1 MENISEHVKRERE
14 ARGITLEELAKGTFI
29 SVAVLKDIESGAF
42 DKYRGDELY
51 LKMYLRKIAK
61 YLGMEEKELD
71 AEFEALTQEIQL
83 DKNYQGNNDKKSID
97 ENKKN
102 VTISEKVS
110 DTFKDLK
117 NVKPKKTISNK
128 KVYEDRYLMR
138 YFKYALVALVC
149 VGIVFV
155 VWYSIVATRTP
166 SSNEDFKDNNTP
178 TVEGNNDA
186 QDQNTDNG
194 NNEADTT
201 EENNKKDETKPT
213 PTVEITKNGE
223 LDYSIKLDPSMTTF
237 KFKMEFVGR
246 TWSQLNVNGS
256 DYSGFKSG
264 IYNNANKSNATDA
277 APEIVELDIPVENFQ
292 NLELKLGYFMGHR
305 FYINDQP
312 LEIDASE
319 YDGGNHTLKIT
330 RVQ

>member
-1 MENISEHVKRERE
+1 M
-14 ARGITLEELAKGTFI
+14 
-29 SVAVLKDIESGAF
+29 KDIESGAF
-42 DKYRGDELY
+42 DKYKGDELY

-201 EENNKKDETKPT
+201 EENNKK
-213 PTVEITKNGE
+213 
-223 LDYSIKLDPSMTTF
+223 M
-237 KFKMEFVGR
+237 R
-246 TWSQLNVNGS
+246 
-256 DYSGFKSG
+256 
-264 IYNNANKSNATDA
+264 
-277 APEIVELDIPVENFQ
+277 Q
-292 NLELKLGYFMGHR
+292 NLPLLLK
-305 FYINDQP
+305 
-312 LEIDASE
+312 
-319 YDGGNHTLKIT
+319 
-330 RVQ
+330 

>member
-42 DKYRGDELY
+42 DKYKGDELY

-213 PTVEITKNGE
+213 PTVEITKNGN
-223 LDYSIKLDPSMTTF
+223 LDYSFKLAPEQTTF
-237 KFKMEFVGR
+237 KFKAEFVGR
-246 TWSQLNVNGS
+246 SWCQLRVNGTE
-256 DYSGFKSG
+256 YSGFKSG
-264 IYNNANKSNATDA
+264 IYNDANKSNSLDAT
-277 APEIVELDIPVENFQ
+277 PEVVELEFNAADFQ
-292 NLELKLGYFMGHR
+292 DLELVLDILWDIAFISMIRY
-305 FYINDQP
+305 
-312 LEIDASE
+312 
-319 YDGGNHTLKIT
+319 
-330 RVQ
+330 